1 MLEAGATRSLW
12 PAADLGG
19 WRCCHEWAF
28 GKPGILEGKRI
39 GRLAGILR
47 NAAKEN
53 LRQTPSGFAGQG
65 SLWPAEKPGG
75 RLLEA
80 EDLGSQS
87 FSGTGWKLAL
97 SSPAKGSWRLAL
109 NIACWPK
116 VVSSALQ
123 IVGWGCIWLAGAD

>member
-1 MLEAGATRSLW
+1 MLEAGATRSFW

-65 SLWPAEKPGG
+65 SLWPAENPGG
-75 RLLEA
+75 RRPWITLMLFWHVLEVGAVVSCQRILEA
-80 EDLGSQS
+80 GVQYRL
-87 FSGTGWKLAL
+87 LAEGREFRAADHGL
-97 SSPAKGSWRLAL
+97 ELYLARR
-109 NIACWPK
+109 A
-116 VVSSALQ
+116 
-123 IVGWGCIWLAGAD
+123 